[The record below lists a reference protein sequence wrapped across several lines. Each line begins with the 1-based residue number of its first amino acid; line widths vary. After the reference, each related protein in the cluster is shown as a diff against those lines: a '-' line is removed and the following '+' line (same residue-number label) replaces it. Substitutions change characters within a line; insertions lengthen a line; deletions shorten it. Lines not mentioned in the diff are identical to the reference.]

1 MQQQS
6 KDSNAFWCS
15 NFSKML
21 PERLRRAVSFFAQQK
36 DIGTKQQAIQK
47 DIGTKH
53 QAIQNEKQ
61 STNQHFAYFK
71 KTKCNIKPKSK
82 NACQK

>member
-36 DIGTKQQAIQK
+36 DIGTKQQAIQ
-47 DIGTKH
+47 
-53 QAIQNEKQ
+53 NEKQ